1 MEGRQYFGGIA
12 CGNVSSDDGWAAI
25 HHAIGQCVSGEY
37 SCGHCAVYLLGCVQA
52 EAESELLSGGGD
64 DALWRL
70 LPFSDFRLDFGAG
83 LSLLAAVAF
92 SLQMAF
98 LGNLT
103 KDCDSVHIAIVENLS
118 TLAVMT
124 VILMFTGWDMPPLTL
139 PAFGNFFYAGAFC
152 TALYFVLQSI
162 GQQST
167 APNKAA
173 IIITTESIFAAVFS
187 AILYGER
194 MHFRGYL
201 GCAVIFAAMALA
213 EKPVQERK

>member
-1 MEGRQYFGGIA
+1 MGGIA

-52 EAESELLSGGGD
+52 EAESELLSGGGMTLFGVCCLSLT
-64 DALWRL
+64 A
-70 LPFSDFRLDFGAG
+70 DFRLDFGAG

-139 PAFGNFFYAGAFC
+139 PAFGNFFLRRGHFAPHFILCCKA
-152 TALYFVLQSI
+152 SDSK
-162 GQQST
+162 ST

-173 IIITTESIFAAVFS
+173 IIITTESIFC
-187 AILYGER
+187 G
-194 MHFRGYL
+194 G
-201 GCAVIFAAMALA
+201 IFCDFIRRTDALQGDIWG
-213 EKPVQERK
+213 VR

>member
-1 MEGRQYFGGIA
+1 M
-12 CGNVSSDDGWAAI
+12 
-25 HHAIGQCVSGEY
+25 
-37 SCGHCAVYLLGCVQA
+37 
-52 EAESELLSGGGD
+52 
-64 DALWRL
+64 
-70 LPFSDFRLDFGAG
+70 
-83 LSLLAAVAF
+83 
-92 SLQMAF
+92 
-98 LGNLT
+98 
-103 KDCDSVHIAIVENLS
+103 HIAIVENLS

-124 VILMFTGWDMPPLTL
+124 VILMFTGWDMPPLTV

>member
-37 SCGHCAVYLLGCVQA
+37 SCGHCAVCLLGCVQA

-70 LPFSDFRLDFGAG
+70 LSFSDGGFSFGFRGRAVTLGGGGVF
-83 LSLLAAVAF
+83 AA
-92 SLQMAF
+92 
-98 LGNLT
+98 NLT
-103 KDCDSVHIAIVENLS
+103 KGCDSVHIAIVENLS